1 MESIQKDN
9 CLILKDERNDPKD
22 FAEFIDS
29 LLVKFKEEN
38 LIIDIQ
44 KYGQLTLDE
53 LLCFLKPSMKHY
65 KNNKSFI
72 IINDTIVIDDVPDE
86 LRVVPTLQEA
96 EDMVQMEEIERDLGF

>member
-9 CLILKDERNDPKD
+9 CLILKDERDDPKD
-22 FAEFIDS
+22 FAAFIET
-29 LLVKFKEEN
+29 LLKKFENQN

-44 KYGQLTLDE
+44 KYGKLTLEE
-53 LLCFLKPSMKHY
+53 LLSFLKPSVKHY
-65 KNNKSFI
+65 KKGKSFI
-72 IINDTIVIDDVPDE
+72 IINDTIVIDDVPEE